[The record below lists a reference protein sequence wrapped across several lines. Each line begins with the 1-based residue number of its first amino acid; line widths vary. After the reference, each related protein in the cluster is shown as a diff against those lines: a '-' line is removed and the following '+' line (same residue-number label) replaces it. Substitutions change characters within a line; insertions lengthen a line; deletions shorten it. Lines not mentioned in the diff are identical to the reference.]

1 MLHIVQRRYE
11 ESIQA
16 KSVALPAVQ
25 DDIIK
30 AVDLLTDTLV
40 HEGKILICGNG
51 GSAADAQ
58 HFSGELLNR
67 FQIERPP
74 LPGNALTTD
83 SSTLTAIGNDYS
95 FDEIFSKQVEALGR
109 RGDVLFGIS
118 TSGNSGNVLRA
129 IERGR
134 ELGMKIIGLL
144 GRDGGKI
151 APLCDVAIVVPSN
164 STPRVQENHILIVH
178 ILCELIDE
186 RLFGRS

>member
-74 LPGNALTTD
+74 LPGIALTTD

>member
-74 LPGNALTTD
+74 LPGIALTTD

-118 TSGNSGNVLRA
+118 TSGNSGNVS
-129 IERGR
+129 
-134 ELGMKIIGLL
+134 KNSPC
-144 GRDGGKI
+144 
-151 APLCDVAIVVPSN
+151 APRRPSE
-164 STPRVQENHILIVH
+164 TTA
-178 ILCELIDE
+178 
-186 RLFGRS
+186 